1 MRIRAFLLPL
11 NQRDRLREAG
21 GPLADPEVDLAGLE
35 WEALPVVE
43 VDGRIVAY
51 WPAFFGLHLEPLWID
66 EGHRTAAGAGVAR
79 ALLDLME
86 LTVANIK
93 RPVAFA
99 VIAPDSPALPLSEK
113 LGFARVP
120 GDLYY
125 VVLQLVQP
133 PVDGV

>member
-1 MRIRAFLLPL
+1 MSLRAFLLPPAE
-11 NQRDRLREAG
+11 RERLREAG
-21 GPLADPEVDLAGLE
+21 GPLADPEVDLSSMQ

-51 WPAFFGLHLEPLWID
+51 WPAFFGLHLEPLWIA
-66 EGHRTAAGAGVAR
+66 EPHRLHVGVAK
-79 ALLDLME
+79 ALLALTE
-86 LTVANIK
+86 LAVAQIG

-99 VIAPDSPALPLSEK
+99 VIAPDAPTLTLAGR

-125 VVLQLVQP
+125 VVLQPALTPAEVA
-133 PVDGV
+133 